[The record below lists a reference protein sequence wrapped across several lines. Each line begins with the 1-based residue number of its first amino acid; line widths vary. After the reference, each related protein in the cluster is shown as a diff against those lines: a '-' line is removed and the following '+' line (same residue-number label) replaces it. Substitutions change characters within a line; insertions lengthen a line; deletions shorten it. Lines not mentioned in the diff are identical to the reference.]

1 MKQAGAPQEPVKLF
15 DSPQLQPGA
24 SVRFPIRQMRGPYG
38 PWTLEGFAIRIGSG
52 AVRAWVNLCP
62 HRGQAVD
69 LGDGQLFSSAEGKT
83 GLLECQ
89 AHGAYFDVA
98 SGLCVAGAC
107 PGRSLTAVEIEE
119 RDGAVW
125 LTART
130 ETGISDEGID

>member
-1 MKQAGAPQEPVKLF
+1 MQVKLF
-15 DSPQLQPGA
+15 ESPQLHPGS
-24 SVRFPIRQMRGPYG
+24 SVRFPIREMRGAYG
-38 PWTLEGFAIRIGSG
+38 PWTLEGFAVRTNEG

-69 LGDGQLFSSAEGKT
+69 LGDGRLFSRAEGKV

-89 AHGAYFDVA
+89 AHGAYFDA
-98 SGLCVAGAC
+98 DSGLCVAGAC

-119 RDGAVW
+119 RDGVVW

-130 ETGISDEGID
+130 GTSINDEGTD